1 MAENKTTNP
10 QDNIKLLQSY
20 KGEKYASLMQ
30 QISREKS
37 RAVVLK
43 ESIKAKMAQLRE
55 LALEKERSEA
65 VAEEVEVKP
74 EVKEVK
80 AEEPKAEVVEA
91 PKAEEKPAEVA
102 EPKKAEPV
110 VEKPAPEV
118 KPVKAEKVNKPA
130 QKKEEKPAEGKK
142 DGKPAQPKKQSSQ
155 PAEIERTATGKPN
168 VWLIK
173 YSDGTQREQ
182 YIPPEKPKKTETR
195 VFPGG
200 YDTRAPRGPRPQ
212 GQQVGGAGA
221 PDKRPNAPR
230 PNQQV
235 GSNNVSLQNAAQQF
249 PPKQNQRNNKGG
261 KTNDGSKK
269 FTETGASKYQ
279 LMKRGYIVDETRA
292 MTDDEDFKWRGHKS
306 GNKQKGQS
314 AQNAIVIE
322 HAVITTDPVP
332 IKVLSEKI
340 GKTGAEIISTL
351 FLLGIIKNINGSIDF
366 ETAEL
371 VTAELSKDHP
381 ITLELRP
388 ESTYEDE
395 LIAMREKQAAQG
407 GLVTRPPV
415 VCIMGHVDH
424 GKTSLLDYIRKSNV
438 TGGEAGGITQHIGA
452 YTISL
457 NGNPITFLDTPGHE
471 AFTTMR
477 ARGAQA
483 TDIAILVV
491 AADDGIM
498 PQTIEAINHA
508 RQANVPIIVACNKI
522 DKVSANPDRVLN
534 QLTEHGLLPEIWGGE
549 TPVVNVSAKVGTGV
563 EELLENVL
571 ILAEIKELKANPKLP
586 ARGTIIEARMDKG
599 LGKIATVLVQSGTL
613 SCGDDMI
620 AGTATGRVKVMIDDK
635 GKQVKKAGPSTPV
648 SVTGW
653 DELPEAGDIM
663 DVVESDRFA
672 RDLSAERKLK
682 LATKK
687 DDSSGAVNLDDLFD
701 KISKGE
707 LKTVKLIIKADV
719 QGSLEAVKQSLGK
732 LGNEEVNIEIIHGG
746 VGAINES
753 DVSLADTAKAIIIG
767 FNVRPDA
774 NAKSLAAQK
783 KIDIR
788 FYNVIYKAIEDIEAA
803 VKGLLAPK
811 YREVVLGQADVR
823 EIFKISGVGTIA
835 GCHCTDGKILRNARA
850 RLIRNGKV
858 EVDTE
863 IASLRHGKDDVKEIA
878 RNYDCG
884 IMLLNYPDVKVDDVI
899 EAYQLEQI

>member
-1 MAENKTTNP
+1 MAENKTATP
-10 QDNIKLLQSY
+10 KDNIKLLQSY
-20 KGEKYASLMQ
+20 KGEKFASLVQ
-30 QISREKS
+30 QISQEKN
-37 RAVVLK
+37 RALVLK
-43 ESIKAKMAQLRE
+43 NSIKAKIVQMNEIIYEQERAQEMA
-55 LALEKERSEA
+55 
-65 VAEEVEVKP
+65 VE
-74 EVKEVK
+74 
-80 AEEPKAEVVEA
+80 VEA
-91 PKAEEKPAEVA
+91 PIKKDVKVEEKVDV
-102 EPKKAEPV
+102 V
-110 VEKPAPEV
+110 VEVAPEV
-118 KPVKAEKVNKPA
+118 VVED
-130 QKKEEKPAEGKK
+130 KKEEKVEPVAVEKK
-142 DGKPAQPKKQSSQ
+142 EEKTEAQPKKAVKENKAQVKKEDKPEKPSQNKKPSQ
-155 PAEIERTATGKPN
+155 PVEIERVATGKPN

-173 YSDGTQREQ
+173 YSDGTEREQ

-200 YDTRAPRGPRPQ
+200 YDTRAPKTGRPQ
-212 GQQVGGAGA
+212 GQNAQGGAQKPA
-221 PDKRPNAPR
+221 PAR

-235 GSNNVSLQNAAQQF
+235 GQNNVSLQNAAQQF
-249 PPKQNQRNNKGG
+249 PPKQNQQRGKGG
-261 KTNDGSKK
+261 KVNDGSKK
-269 FTETGASKYQ
+269 LTESGASKYQ

-306 GNKQKGQS
+306 VNKQKGQS
-314 AQNAIVIE
+314 AQNAIVID
-322 HAVITTDPVP
+322 HAIITTDPVP

-381 ITLELRP
+381 ITLEYRP
-388 ESTYEDE
+388 ETTHEDE
-395 LIAMREKQAAQG
+395 LTAIREKQAAQG
-407 GLVTRPPV
+407 GLITRPPV

-457 NGNPITFLDTPGHE
+457 KGSPITFLDTPGHE

-534 QLTEHGLLPEIWGGE
+534 QLTEHGLLPEEWGGE
-549 TPVVNVSAKVGTGV
+549 TPVVKVSAKTG
-563 EELLENVL
+563 EGIESLLENIL
-571 ILAEIKELKANPKLP
+571 ILAEIKELQANPNIK

-613 SCGDDMI
+613 CCGDDMI

-635 GKQVKKAGPSTPV
+635 GKQVKKAGPSIPV

-672 RDLSAERKLK
+672 RDLAAERKLK
-682 LATKK
+682 LSKK
-687 DDSSGAVNLDDLFD
+687 DDTSESVNLDDLFD

-774 NAKSLAAQK
+774 NAKTLAAQR

-788 FYNVIYKAIEDIEAA
+788 FYNIIYKAIEDIEAA
-803 VKGLLAPK
+803 VKGMLAPK
-811 YREVVLGQADVR
+811 YKEVVLGSADVR

-835 GCHCTDGKILRNARA
+835 GCHCTDGKILRTARA

-858 EVDTE
+858 EADTE

-884 IMLLNYPDVKVDDVI
+884 IMLLNYPDVKVGDVI

>member
-1 MAENKTTNP
+1 MAENKTTTP
-10 QDNIKLLQSY
+10 KDNIKLLQSY
-20 KGEKYASLMQ
+20 KGEKFASLMQ
-30 QISREKS
+30 QILQEKN
-37 RAVVLK
+37 RALVLK
-43 ESIKAKMAQLRE
+43 SAIKAKIVQINEIEFEQERAKAQE
-55 LALEKERSEA
+55 SEIAVPVVDDVKVEEK
-65 VAEEVEVKP
+65 AEIIVEKAPIVEVKEEKQ
-74 EVKEVK
+74 EVKEMT
-80 AEEPKAEVVEA
+80 AE
-91 PKAEEKPAEVA
+91 KAEEKA
-102 EPKKAEPV
+102 K
-110 VEKPAPEV
+110 
-118 KPVKAEKVNKPA
+118 KPVKEKEAKPQQA
-130 QKKEEKPAEGKK
+130 KKEEKVDKAPQNKK
-142 DGKPAQPKKQSSQ
+142 TSQ
-155 PAEIERTATGKPN
+155 PVEIERVVTGKPN

-200 YDTRAPRGPRPQ
+200 YDTRAPKTGRPQ
-212 GQQVGGAGA
+212 GQPMQNNAGQ
-221 PDKRPNAPR
+221 RPSAPR

-235 GSNNVSLQNAAQQF
+235 GQNNVSLQNAAQQF
-249 PPKQNQRNNKGG
+249 PPKQNQQRG
-261 KTNDGSKK
+261 KAGKVNDGSKK
-269 FTETGASKYQ
+269 LTETGASKYQ

-314 AQNAIVIE
+314 SQNAIVID

-371 VTAELSKDHP
+371 VTAEISKDHP
-381 ITLELRP
+381 ITLEYRP
-388 ESTYEDE
+388 ETTHEDE
-395 LIAMREKQAAQG
+395 LTAIREKQAAEG

-438 TGGEAGGITQHIGA
+438 TSGEAGGITQHIGA

-457 NGNPITFLDTPGHE
+457 KGSPITFLDTPGHE

-534 QLTEHGLLPEIWGGE
+534 QLTEHGLLPEEWGGE
-549 TPVVNVSAKVGTGV
+549 TPVVKVSAKTG
-563 EELLENVL
+563 EGIESLLENVL
-571 ILAEIKELKANPKLP
+571 ILAEIKELMANPNIK

-613 SCGDDMI
+613 CCGDDMI

-635 GKQVKKAGPSTPV
+635 GKQVKKAGPSIPV

-672 RDLSAERKLK
+672 RELADERKLK
-682 LATKK
+682 LSKK
-687 DDSSGAVNLDDLFD
+687 DDTSESVNLDDLFD

-774 NAKSLAAQK
+774 NAKSLAAQR

-803 VKGLLAPK
+803 VKGMLAPK
-811 YREVVLGQADVR
+811 YKEVVLGSADVR

-858 EVDTE
+858 EADTE

>member
-1 MAENKTTNP
+1 MAENKTTTP
-10 QDNIKLLQSY
+10 KDNIILLQSY
-20 KGEKYASLMQ
+20 KGEKFASLMQ
-30 QISREKS
+30 QISQEKN
-37 RAVVLK
+37 RALVLK
-43 ESIKAKMAQLRE
+43 SSIKAKIVQMNEIIYEQER
-55 LALEKERSEA
+55 ALEIAKDAETAKTDHIVDVDSTNNDAFVSDAQESVVVEQEEIKEA
-65 VAEEVEVKP
+65 VSEKKVDKTEEQ
-74 EVKEVK
+74 
-80 AEEPKAEVVEA
+80 
-91 PKAEEKPAEVA
+91 
-102 EPKKAEPV
+102 PKKAE
-110 VEKPAPEV
+110 KEV
-118 KPVKAEKVNKPA
+118 KQA
-130 QKKEEKPAEGKK
+130 KKEEKSEKASQNKK
-142 DGKPAQPKKQSSQ
+142 TSQ
-155 PAEIERTATGKPN
+155 PVEIERVATGKQN

-173 YSDGTQREQ
+173 YSDGSEREQ

-200 YDTRAPRGPRPQ
+200 YDTRAPKTGRPQ
-212 GQQVGGAGA
+212 GQNVQAGGQ
-221 PDKRPNAPR
+221 KPNGPR
-230 PNQQV
+230 TNQQV
-235 GSNNVSLQNAAQQF
+235 GQNNVSLQNAAQQF
-249 PPKQNQRNNKGG
+249 PPKQNQQRGKGG

-269 FTETGASKYQ
+269 LTEAGASKYQ

-314 AQNAIVIE
+314 QQNAIIID
-322 HAVITTDPVP
+322 HAIITTDPVP

-381 ITLELRP
+381 ITLEYRP
-388 ESTYEDE
+388 ETTHEDE
-395 LIAMREKQAAQG
+395 LTAIREKQIAEG
-407 GLVTRPPV
+407 GLITRPPV

-457 NGNPITFLDTPGHE
+457 KGSPITFLDTPGHE

-534 QLTEHGLLPEIWGGE
+534 QLTEHGLLPEEWGGE
-549 TPVVNVSAKVGTGV
+549 TPVVKVSAKTG
-563 EELLENVL
+563 EGIESLLENVL
-571 ILAEIKELKANPKLP
+571 ILAEIKELKANPNLK

-613 SCGDDMI
+613 CCGDDMI

-635 GKQVKKAGPSTPV
+635 GKQVKKAGPSIPV

-672 RDLSAERKLK
+672 RELAQERKLK
-682 LATKK
+682 LAKK
-687 DDSSGAVNLDDLFD
+687 DDTNESVNLDDLFD

-774 NAKSLAAQK
+774 NAKSLASQR

-788 FYNVIYKAIEDIEAA
+788 FYNIIYKAIEDIEAA
-803 VKGLLAPK
+803 VKGMLAPK
-811 YREVVLGQADVR
+811 YKEVVLGSADVR

-835 GCHCTDGKILRNARA
+835 GCHCTDGKILRSARA

-858 EVDTE
+858 EADTE

-878 RNYDCG
+878 RNFDCG
-884 IMLLNYPDVKVDDVI
+884 IMLLNYPDVKVGDVI

>member
-55 LALEKERSEA
+55 LALEKERAEA
-65 VAEEVEVKP
+65 VAEDVEVKP

-80 AEEPKAEVVEA
+80 TEEPKVEVAEA
-91 PKAEEKPAEVA
+91 PKAEEKPVEVA

-155 PAEIERTATGKPN
+155 PAEIERIATGKPN

-212 GQQVGGAGA
+212 GQQASGACA